1 MKYIFN
7 PSIIQG
13 FTCYHF
19 FSYKR
24 GVWYTVKPGLTYKPV
39 SESKDIT
46 YYDNASVGHNKL
58 GTFMTEISRMAKLS
72 HEYTN
77 HSCRA
82 TTVHVLDEAQVPS
95 RHIARKSILSGRESC
110 SEILLVFDD
119 FPNVFSL
126 IVSDI
131 NFLFFSHVFPEYV
144 FRLLTECIMITLVW
158 AIINLEHL

>member
-7 PSIIQG
+7 P
-13 FTCYHF
+13 
-19 FSYKR
+19 
-24 GVWYTVKPGLTYKPV
+24 
-39 SESKDIT
+39 
-46 YYDNASVGHNKL
+46 SVGHNKL

-95 RHIARKSILSGRESC
+95 RHIMSVTGHKFESSLKTYCNSNEDALLVLAPVFSSTSTVILLWDKTSKSILSDRESC

-119 FPNVFSL
+119 F
-126 IVSDI
+126 
-131 NFLFFSHVFPEYV
+131 
-144 FRLLTECIMITLVW
+144 RIMITLVW